1 MSFFDHLEIYQ
12 RKKLLHIFSPKKNN
26 FEDIY
31 LAKINSFGPLNDD
44 KKDIIFYNAY
54 DPCFKFLNYSENEET
69 KSEDFDYKKYYIN
82 WKNSGSHKE
91 NDYLNRKRKHP
102 NLRETSEK
110 IVKKEPSYKNN
121 KTMIQR
127 STYISKVPTQKDLF
141 KEKCY
146 DNENKNVNKNQ
157 STKKEEVEIHKTSIE
172 PKMDNISPKSM
183 NLIIN
188 KIINN
193 NKYQSKVEI
202 IIFDFLKDVHEKL
215 KDKISKEGQNKINF
229 NDLRSALKEK
239 KLREILKIYDPKESE
254 EANELLEKTPW
265 DYINEQ
271 LSKNLSSGKKRKN
284 KKIVRLIQEIGIL
297 KEEKEEKEEKETKE
311 QGEINREISKNKE
324 YDVNNINKNNSHKG
338 DELFNELN
346 SDSKNNI
353 INQPNKD
360 KESCSAHKSDE
371 INVNKCNEIKKKYK
385 KVNLFNVIKNFI
397 LDNFIEDFNK
407 VSKKYKLTKVTKNS
421 NINNIEKYKEF
432 MNSNFDSFYNQCEK
446 EETDENTEE
455 SEEAKNLISK
465 TKLDYFNQLKENNK
479 FSEFLTKNILDQV
492 IKFERDKCR
501 NKLNELFQTKNIE
514 MLILLLDEIYVEEK
528 KNHIR
533 ISDPDQFQTTLRGHN
548 GFTILLT
555 DNEFDNILERIEI
568 LEKIA
573 KNPIGFL
580 DNMKEE
586 GIE

>member
-1 MSFFDHLEIYQ
+1 MSYFDDLEAYQKKGVLLIFFPI
-12 RKKLLHIFSPKKNN
+12 KNN

-31 LAKINSFGPLNDD
+31 WAKINSLGPLNDNIKD
-44 KKDIIFYNAY
+44 KIFYKAY
-54 DPCFKFLNYSENEET
+54 DRCFKFNNSENEEIKT
-69 KSEDFDYKKYYIN
+69 EDFDNKIYYIN
-82 WKNSGSHKE
+82 WKNSDSNKE

-102 NLRETSEK
+102 NLRKSFKK

-127 STYISKVPTQKDLF
+127 PSYISKVPIQKDLF
-141 KEKCY
+141 KEKCF
-146 DNENKNVNKNQ
+146 DKENTNLNTNQ
-157 STKKEEVEIHKTSIE
+157 NTKKEEVEINKTSIV
-172 PKMDNISPKSM
+172 PKTVNISPKPM
-183 NLIIN
+183 NLN
-188 KIINN
+188 TNQIINN
-193 NKYQSKVEI
+193 NEYQHKVEEKMI
-202 IIFDFLKDVHEKL
+202 DFLKDVHDKL
-215 KDKISKEGQNKINF
+215 KDKISDESKNNF
-229 NDLRSALKEK
+229 KVLENALKEK
-239 KLREILKIYDPKESE
+239 KLGEILNINDPKESK

-265 DYINEQ
+265 DYIHER
-271 LSKNLSSGKKRKN
+271 LKKNSSSGQKRRN
-284 KKIVRLIQEIGIL
+284 NKIVRLIQEIGIL
-297 KEEKEEKEEKETKE
+297 KEEEKEKEETKE
-311 QGEINREISKNKE
+311 QGKRIHEISKNIE
-324 YDVNNINKNNSHKG
+324 FDISNINKNNNHKC
-338 DELFNELN
+338 EEVCIELN

-407 VSKKYKLTKVTKNS
+407 VSKKHKLTKVTKNS

-455 SEEAKNLISK
+455 SEEAKNLINK

-514 MLILLLDEIYVEEK
+514 MLILLLDEVYIEEK
-528 KNHIR
+528 KNFIR
-533 ISDPDQFQTTLRGHN
+533 ISDPVQFQTTLRGHN